1 MINQEDE
8 DQYLQDPTNRDL
20 PLDVELRVGNID
32 EIPDDLYDYLLDQFI
47 AKAQDMGYDV
57 VETDNLVLGEW
68 TIRARLTEV

>member
-20 PLDVELRVGNID
+20 PVDVELRVGDID

-57 VETDNLVLGEW
+57 VENDNLVLGEW